1 MTRETVMS
9 QAAHCWHLYYWYFW
23 LMATSLKSTGEKIF
37 AGHFPLLVSVL
48 A

>member
-1 MTRETVMS
+1 MTGEAVMS
-9 QAAHCWHLYYWYFW
+9 QTAHCWHLYWYFW

-37 AGHFPLLVSVL
+37 ARRFSPLVSVL